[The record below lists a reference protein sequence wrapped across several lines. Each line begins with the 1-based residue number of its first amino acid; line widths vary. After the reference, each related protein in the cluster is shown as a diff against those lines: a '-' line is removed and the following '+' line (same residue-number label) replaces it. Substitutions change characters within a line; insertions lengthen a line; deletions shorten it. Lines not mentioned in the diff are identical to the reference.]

1 MRPRPDPRRNSREFR
16 ADFRA
21 EIVSLPP
28 LCRPSGWVAQWRRI
42 GNLSILNR
50 RGPLSFA

>member
-1 MRPRPDPRRNSREFR
+1 MASR
-16 ADFRA
+16 
-21 EIVSLPP
+21 LP

-50 RGPLSFA
+50 KYFLDL